1 VASIDSPASAGLAA
15 TSAAPV
21 LETRNLVAGYGETN
35 ILHGVSITIHDG
47 EMVAVIGP
55 NGAGK
60 STLLKAIFGLIPV
73 RSGTVL
79 MGEDDVSDW
88 RPDERVLQGLSYVP
102 QVDNVFPSLTI
113 MENLQM
119 GAFVRKD
126 GVKDRVSQVMD
137 LFPDIAERKGEVAG
151 KLSGGQ
157 RQMLALARALM
168 LDPRVLL
175 LDEPSASLSPKMVGI
190 IFDRISAINEA
201 GTAILLVE
209 QNAREA
215 LSLSHRGYVL
225 ATGVNRLEG
234 DAQDLLDN
242 AEVGRL
248 YLGAS

>member
-1 VASIDSPASAGLAA
+1 M
-15 TSAAPV
+15 
-21 LETRNLVAGYGETN
+21 LETRGLVAGYGETN
-35 ILHGVSITIHDG
+35 ILHGVSIRVHDG

-73 RSGTVL
+73 RSGSVL
-79 MGEDDVSDW
+79 MGADDVSDW
-88 RPDERVLQGLSYVP
+88 RPDERVRQGLSYVP

-119 GAFVRKD
+119 GAFVRKN

>member
-1 VASIDSPASAGLAA
+1 VHINGN
-15 TSAAPV
+15 
-21 LETRNLVAGYGETN
+21 ETTN
-35 ILHGVSITIHDG
+35 
-47 EMVAVIGP
+47 E
-55 NGAGK
+55 
-60 STLLKAIFGLIPV
+60 
-73 RSGTVL
+73 
-79 MGEDDVSDW
+79 
-88 RPDERVLQGLSYVP
+88 RPDQLVNKGLGYVP

-113 MENLQM
+113 LENLQM

-126 GVKDRVSQVMD
+126 GVKDRVAQVMD
-137 LFPDIAERKGEVAG
+137 LFPGLAERGRELAG

-168 LDPRVLL
+168 LDPEVLL

-190 IFDRISAINEA
+190 IFDRISAINER

-234 DAQDLLDN
+234 DARDLLDN

-248 YLGAS
+248 YLGAA

>member
-1 VASIDSPASAGLAA
+1 
-15 TSAAPV
+15 V

-79 MGEDDVSDW
+79 MGEDDISDW
-88 RPDERVLQGLSYVP
+88 RPDERALQGLSYVP

-234 DAQDLLDN
+234 DDQDLLDN